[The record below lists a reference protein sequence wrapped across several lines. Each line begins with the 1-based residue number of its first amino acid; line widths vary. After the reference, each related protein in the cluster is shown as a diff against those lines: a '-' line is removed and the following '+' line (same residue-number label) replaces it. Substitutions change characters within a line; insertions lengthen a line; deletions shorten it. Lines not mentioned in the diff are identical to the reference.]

1 LLSREGTPTKHGGC
15 GRENR
20 GGQGKTMEAG
30 KEKGLRGLQQHHQC
44 SATSIVARQATEQPT
59 SDLPLEPRDG
69 STVVHMRV
77 EGLRSVKRKY
87 EKKTTI

>member
-1 LLSREGTPTKHGGC
+1 
-15 GRENR
+15 
-20 GGQGKTMEAG
+20 MEAG

-87 EKKTTI
+87 EKKNDDIMVTLGLKNQKNNCGTSLEI